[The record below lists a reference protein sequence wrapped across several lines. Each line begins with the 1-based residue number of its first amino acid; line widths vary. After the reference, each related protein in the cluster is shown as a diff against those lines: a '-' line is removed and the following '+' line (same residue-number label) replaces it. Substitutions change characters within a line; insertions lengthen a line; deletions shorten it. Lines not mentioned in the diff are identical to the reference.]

1 MAMAFEEEP
10 QPITV
15 PEAIQSIQTL
25 ILEIVRKNKT
35 MVDFYIHPKPT
46 PTEVELYAPRLQVLY
61 SRCETLA
68 SLDMPKLTL
77 LVDDAAALVSAFL
90 LPIIDQLLNAV
101 HGFQQIFINHYDR
114 KLEQRKP
121 YGGVYDALEYREKQ
135 LKKFQGDQMRSP
147 QRRLPETLTPASPS
161 TAEQTFCRFAV
172 AFTNHRDHGKLAH
185 VHQEELSRE
194 EREKLVNSDGAYLS
208 WDCPGCAF
216 KLRYHVANSLAAN
229 ILATDDVRSHSNAPE
244 VEYRPSFLVK
254 CHLYQRK
261 SEDEDDDLAFG
272 TVRTSFARGGR
283 RNTYEEVRTSR
294 TTGRKSDARSN
305 RSSGLFFFG
314 TGTKRSKPDI
324 GTERTERYRSSRAK
338 SPIYSAKYGCPFCFV
353 VGKEYGH
360 MEYEHGHE
368 LAEHI
373 AARHNLSRPP
383 SALMLER
390 YMVGLDGKCAENVRR
405 WDLNIKSR

>member
-10 QPITV
+10 QPITM

-68 SLDMPKLTL
+68 SLEIPKLTL

-101 HGFQQIFINHYDR
+101 HGVQQIFTNHYDR

-135 LKKFQGDQMRSP
+135 LKKFQSDQMRSP

-161 TAEQTFCRFAV
+161 DAEPVFCRYAV

-185 VHQEELSRE
+185 VHQEELYKE
-194 EREKLVNSDGAYLS
+194 EREKLINSDGAYLS

-229 ILATDDVRSHSNAPE
+229 ILATDDVRSHTNVPD

-261 SEDEDDDLAFG
+261 SEDEDDVFG
-272 TVRTSFARGGR
+272 NRRTSYGAGGR
-283 RNTYEEVRTSR
+283 RNTYEEVRR
-294 TTGRKSDARSN
+294 TTTTRRKSDARGN
-305 RSSGLFFFG
+305 RQSGFFFFG
-314 TGTKRSKPDI
+314 GPRRTKDDVV
-324 GTERTERYRSSRAK
+324 TERFTERQRGSRVRSPS
-338 SPIYSAKYGCPFCFV
+338 YTAKYGCPFCFV
-353 VGKEYGH
+353 LGKEYGH
-360 MEYEHGHE
+360 MEYEHGRD

-383 SALMLER
+383 SALMLEK